1 MCLSQS
7 INDTVKWLKRSLPV
21 HAGKR
26 NQLRAQTFS
35 PGKGFTQRMR
45 RNANSFLM
53 EVQVYA
59 RHATRH
65 CFKNTKVIAVEEAVA
80 ILV

>member
-1 MCLSQS
+1 M
-7 INDTVKWLKRSLPV
+7 R
-21 HAGKR
+21 AGKR
-26 NQLRAQTFS
+26 NQLRAQNFS
-35 PGKGFTQRMR
+35 PGESLTQRTR
-45 RNANSFLM
+45 RNSNSFLM

-65 CFKNTKVIAVEEAVA
+65 CLKDTKVIAVEEAAA